1 MDKVFPCLLPS
12 QNGEAVVTG
21 TTNPAS
27 FYQHKPT
34 HSNTSQLERI
44 PHISLNSRKGIS
56 LGKGHGSCLL
66 FPLIAEGHLH
76 TQSHLPA
83 LSFLGVVA
91 AALSNNVPL
100 TINPFMSPFLPGIAR
115 HLGFFFFFPFPF
127 APDFCL
133 MPSGYCLLD
142 KTSNPS
148 PGCSW
153 SLKNPMAVL
162 GKAPIWLITFCH
174 KYPPAVLIG
183 FGVLHFL
190 AVTTRRCHSTLVRSC
205 WISPQRWPCWC

>member
-1 MDKVFPCLLPS
+1 MVITSRLQTLGLRVADGQPGGHMDKLFPCLLPS

-115 HLGFFFFFPFPF
+115 HLGFFFF
-127 APDFCL
+127 
-133 MPSGYCLLD
+133 S
-142 KTSNPS
+142 PS
-148 PGCSW
+148 P
-153 SLKNPMAVL
+153 LL
-162 GKAPIWLITFCH
+162 LIFVSCPLDIVYLTKH
-174 KYPPAVLIG
+174 QTQA
-183 FGVLHFL
+183 L
-190 AVTTRRCHSTLVRSC
+190 AARGH
-205 WISPQRWPCWC
+205 